1 MVETKANEL
10 LIIDSLINEHT
21 AITGHMRSVCSLLD
35 SWDEAISGQT
45 MPATQ
50 EQSLRQKG
58 LNLKQTMAYLDDGLK
73 QHHKHEEEV
82 MPAITG
88 ELVMEALKT
97 EHREIIKQLG
107 EINFVL
113 RDIKP
118 GTLVANFDYLKLI
131 INNLCNLVSLHS
143 SVEDT
148 LLTLMEKRFI

>member
-21 AITGHMRSVCSLLD
+21 AISGHMRSVCRLLD
-35 SWDEAISGQT
+35 SWDEDI
-45 MPATQ
+45 PTQ
-50 EQSLRQKG
+50 GIPVEKEQSLSQKG

-82 MPAITG
+82 MPSITG

-97 EHREIIKQLG
+97 EHREILKQLS

-118 GTLVANFDYLKLI
+118 KELAANFDYLKLI

-148 LLTLMEKRFI
+148 LLTLMKKRFI

>member
-1 MVETKANEL
+1 
-10 LIIDSLINEHT
+10 
-21 AITGHMRSVCSLLD
+21 MRSVCSLLD
-35 SWDEAISGQT
+35 NWNEAIPSES
-45 MPATQ
+45 MSSEQ
-50 EQSLRQKG
+50 EQSLGQKG

-73 QHHKHEEEV
+73 QHHKHEEEA

-88 ELVMEALKT
+88 ELVMEALKA

-113 RDIKP
+113 RDINP
-118 GTLVANFDYLKLI
+118 GTLAANFDYLKLI

-148 LLTLMEKRFI
+148 LLTLMKRRFI

>member
-21 AITGHMRSVCSLLD
+21 AITGHMHSVCSLLD
-35 SWDEAISGQT
+35 SWDEDI
-45 MPATQ
+45 PAHGIPAAQ
-50 EQSLRQKG
+50 EQSLSQKG

-82 MPAITG
+82 MPAIIG
-88 ELVMEALKT
+88 DLVMEALKT
-97 EHREIIKQLG
+97 EHKEIIKQLG

-113 RDIKP
+113 RDINP
-118 GTLVANFDYLKLI
+118 GALAANFDYLKLI

-143 SVEDT
+143 SVENT
-148 LLTLMEKRFI
+148 LLTLMKRRFI